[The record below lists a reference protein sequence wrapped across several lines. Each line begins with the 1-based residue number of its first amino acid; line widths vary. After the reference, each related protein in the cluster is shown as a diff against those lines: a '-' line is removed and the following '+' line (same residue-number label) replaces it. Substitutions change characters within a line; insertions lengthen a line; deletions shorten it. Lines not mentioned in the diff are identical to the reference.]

1 MRASRSQCQRRLDR
15 PRRLESRAEFASIAM
30 TSSHRL
36 DAPIV
41 HIGYHKTATTWF
53 QKNLYPFVRNASYLD
68 RRLVRD
74 AFLNMTAFTFAADR
88 ARHALRTSK
97 RPIISEEDLCG
108 YPENGGL
115 LETLSKDVASR
126 IHATYPNAQI
136 VVFIRS
142 QLDMIRSTYLQ
153 YVRSGGTH
161 SLRHFLFPYQHERI
175 YRRRW
180 YKKPMLT
187 LEHFDYQHLLR
198 HYRQLFGAANV
209 HVFCYEAFAA
219 DRLAFVSNFAAQF
232 GLDIDVERLNYGVRN
247 ESLGMITLQLAR
259 MLGPFSRW
267 ETTNRLTILPIIPK
281 WLPKAGLKALNKT
294 PLAGPRVTNQR
305 LFGERLGSELQAYFA
320 TGNQALVEELGLP
333 LREFGYPLPLPRH
346 PARQPESAVSPAG

>member
-1 MRASRSQCQRRLDR
+1 
-15 PRRLESRAEFASIAM
+15 M
-30 TSSHRL
+30 TSSHCL
-36 DAPIV
+36 NAPIV

-88 ARHALRTSK
+88 ARQELHTSK

-115 LETLSKDVASR
+115 LETLSKDIASR
-126 IHATYPNAQI
+126 IHATYPDAQI

-153 YVRSGGTH
+153 YVRTGGTR
-161 SLRHFLFPYQHERI
+161 SLRQFLFPYQHERI

-232 GLDIDVERLNYGVRN
+232 GLDVDAGQLNYSVRN

-259 MLGPFSRW
+259 MLGP
-267 ETTNRLTILPIIPK
+267 LTILPIIPK
-281 WLPKAGLKALNKT
+281 WLPKASFKVLNKT

-305 LFGERLGSELQAYFA
+305 LFGERLGSELWAYFA

-333 LREFGYPLPLPRH
+333 LPEFGYPLPLPRD
-346 PARQPESAVSPAG
+346 PARQPESAVSPAD

>member
-1 MRASRSQCQRRLDR
+1 
-15 PRRLESRAEFASIAM
+15 M

-36 DAPIV
+36 NAPIV

-53 QKNLYPFVRNASYLD
+53 QKNLYPFVRNVSYVD

-74 AFLNMTAFTFAADR
+74 AFLNVTAFTFAADR
-88 ARHALRTSK
+88 ARHELRTSK

-115 LETLSKDVASR
+115 LESLSKDIASR
-126 IHATYPNAQI
+126 IHATYPYAQI

-153 YVRSGGTH
+153 YVRTGGTR
-161 SLRHFLFPYQHERI
+161 SLHHFLFPYQHEGI

-219 DRLAFVSNFAAQF
+219 DRLAFVSNFAVRF
-232 GLDIDVERLNYGVRN
+232 GLDIDAGQLNYGVRN

-259 MLGPFSRW
+259 MLGP
-267 ETTNRLTILPIIPK
+267 LTILPIIPN
-281 WLPKAGLKALNKT
+281 WLPKASLKVLNKT
-294 PLAGPRVTNQR
+294 PLAGPRMTNQR
-305 LFGERLGSELQAYFA
+305 LFGERFGSELRTYFA
-320 TGNQALVEELGLP
+320 TGNQALVEEFGLP
-333 LREFGYPLPLPRH
+333 LPEFGYPLPPPRH
-346 PARQPESAVSPAG
+346 PARQPESAVSAAG